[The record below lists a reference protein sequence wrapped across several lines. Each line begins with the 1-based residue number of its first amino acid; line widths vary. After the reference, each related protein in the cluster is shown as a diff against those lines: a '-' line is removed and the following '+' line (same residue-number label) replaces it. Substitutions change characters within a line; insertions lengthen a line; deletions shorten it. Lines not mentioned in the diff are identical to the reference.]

1 MEWQTKQIRRTYN
14 RLGLGMLAYLLIY
27 QFLSLPLMLLVKLLC
42 PQLLSSSWFGLLLGE
57 LVQYAIALP
66 VCWWIAKSANTPQRP
81 LSRRKLSVSCFFK
94 YLLLSIGLLF
104 LFNLIG
110 TAVNELL
117 SQLKGSP
124 AGNLVE
130 QSVGSY
136 TLWQMVLV
144 TVISAPL
151 GEELLFRKLVYRC
164 VGAYGDKAYVFT
176 SACLF
181 SYTLWQMVLVTVI
194 SAPLG
199 EELLFRKL
207 VYRCVGAYGDK
218 AYVFTSACLFM
229 LMHGNVVQY
238 PYAFALGGLF
248 AWIYCKTGSLRNT
261 ILLHA
266 CVNFIGGVIPYLA
279 GESEL
284 VLSLLGMLY
293 LLGAAY
299 VGYTLWRCRGRH
311 PLQNDPKLPEG
322 ALDAALLNVGMLLF
336 TAASFAMA
344 GYVILY
350 L

>member
-27 QFLSLPLMLLVKLLC
+27 QFLSLPLMLVVKLLC

-57 LVQYAIALP
+57 LVQYAVALP

-124 AGNLVE
+124 AGNLIE
-130 QSVGSY
+130 QSVG
-136 TLWQMVLV
+136 
-144 TVISAPL
+144 
-151 GEELLFRKLVYRC
+151 
-164 VGAYGDKAYVFT
+164 
-176 SACLF
+176 

-248 AWIYCKTGSLRNT
+248 AWVYCKTGSLRNT

-279 GESEL
+279 G
-284 VLSLLGMLY
+284 
-293 LLGAAY
+293 AAY
-299 VGYTLWRCRGRH
+299 VGYTLWRCRGRY

>member
-27 QFLSLPLMLLVKLLC
+27 QFLSLPLMLVVKLLSR
-42 PQLLSSSWFGLLLGE
+42 QLLSSSWFGLLLGE
-57 LVQYAIALP
+57 PGAVCGCFAGLLVDCKKCKHTA
-66 VCWWIAKSANTPQRP
+66 RP

-124 AGNLVE
+124 AGNLIE
-130 QSVGSY
+130 QSVG
-136 TLWQMVLV
+136 
-144 TVISAPL
+144 
-151 GEELLFRKLVYRC
+151 
-164 VGAYGDKAYVFT
+164 
-176 SACLF
+176 

-238 PYAFALGGLF
+238 PYAFGAGRTVCMGLLQDRLAAEHHSAARLCQFYRRGHPVSGG
-248 AWIYCKTGSLRNT
+248 R
-261 ILLHA
+261 
-266 CVNFIGGVIPYLA
+266 
-279 GESEL
+279 E
-284 VLSLLGMLY
+284 
-293 LLGAAY
+293 
-299 VGYTLWRCRGRH
+299 
-311 PLQNDPKLPEG
+311 
-322 ALDAALLNVGMLLF
+322 
-336 TAASFAMA
+336 
-344 GYVILY
+344 
-350 L
+350 

>member
-27 QFLSLPLMLLVKLLC
+27 QFLSLPLMMVVKLLC

-57 LVQYAIALP
+57 LVQYAVALP

-124 AGNLVE
+124 AGNLIE

-164 VGAYGDKAYVFT
+164 VGAVWGQGVCFHQRLPVYADARQRGTVSVCVCAGRTVCMGLLQDRLAAEHH
-176 SACLF
+176 SAARLCQF
-181 SYTLWQMVLVTVI
+181 
-194 SAPLG
+194 
-199 EELLFRKL
+199 
-207 VYRCVGAYGDK
+207 YRRGHPV
-218 AYVFTSACLFM
+218 S
-229 LMHGNVVQY
+229 
-238 PYAFALGGLF
+238 GG
-248 AWIYCKTGSLRNT
+248 R
-261 ILLHA
+261 
-266 CVNFIGGVIPYLA
+266 
-279 GESEL
+279 E
-284 VLSLLGMLY
+284 
-293 LLGAAY
+293 
-299 VGYTLWRCRGRH
+299 
-311 PLQNDPKLPEG
+311 
-322 ALDAALLNVGMLLF
+322 
-336 TAASFAMA
+336 
-344 GYVILY
+344 
-350 L
+350 

>member
-181 SYTLWQMVLVTVI
+181 MLMATWYSIRMRLRWADCLHGSTARQAPCGTPFCCMPVSILSEGSSRIWQERVNWCC
-194 SAPLG
+194 
-199 EELLFRKL
+199 
-207 VYRCVGAYGDK
+207 RCWECSICWEQL
-218 AYVFTSACLFM
+218 TSATLS
-229 LMHGNVVQY
+229 
-238 PYAFALGGLF
+238 GG
-248 AWIYCKTGSLRNT
+248 AEEGIRCKTTRS
-261 ILLHA
+261 
-266 CVNFIGGVIPYLA
+266 
-279 GESEL
+279 
-284 VLSLLGMLY
+284 
-293 LLGAAY
+293 
-299 VGYTLWRCRGRH
+299 CRR
-311 PLQNDPKLPEG
+311 
-322 ALDAALLNVGMLLF
+322 VRWMLLC
-336 TAASFAMA
+336 SMWGCCCLQLPPLRWQAM
-344 GYVILY
+344 
-350 L
+350 

>member
-1 MEWQTKQIRRTYN
+1 M
-14 RLGLGMLAYLLIY
+14 
-27 QFLSLPLMLLVKLLC
+27 
-42 PQLLSSSWFGLLLGE
+42 
-57 LVQYAIALP
+57 
-66 VCWWIAKSANTPQRP
+66 
-81 LSRRKLSVSCFFK
+81 
-94 YLLLSIGLLF
+94 
-104 LFNLIG
+104 
-110 TAVNELL
+110 
-117 SQLKGSP
+117 KGSP

-130 QSVGSY
+130 QSVG
-136 TLWQMVLV
+136 
-144 TVISAPL
+144 
-151 GEELLFRKLVYRC
+151 
-164 VGAYGDKAYVFT
+164 
-176 SACLF
+176 

>member
-1 MEWQTKQIRRTYN
+1 MEWQTKQIQRTYN

-27 QFLSLPLMLLVKLLC
+27 QFLSLPLMLVVKLLC
-42 PQLLSSSWFGLLLGE
+42 PQLLSSSWFGLLLSE

-66 VCWWIAKSANTPQRP
+66 VCWWIAKGANTPQRP
-81 LSRRKLSVSCFFK
+81 LGQRKLSISCFFK

-117 SQLKGSP
+117 SQIKGSP
-124 AGNLVE
+124 AGNLIE

-136 TLWQMVLV
+136 TLWQMILV
-144 TVISAPL
+144 TV
-151 GEELLFRKLVYRC
+151 V
-164 VGAYGDKAYVFT
+164 
-176 SACLF
+176 
-181 SYTLWQMVLVTVI
+181 

-248 AWIYCKTGSLRNT
+248 AWVYCKTGSLWNT
-261 ILLHA
+261 VLLHA

>member
-27 QFLSLPLMLLVKLLC
+27 QFLSLPLMLVVKLLC

-124 AGNLVE
+124 AGNLIE

-151 GEELLFRKLVYRC
+151 G
-164 VGAYGDKAYVFT
+164 
-176 SACLF
+176 
-181 SYTLWQMVLVTVI
+181 
-194 SAPLG
+194 
-199 EELLFRKL
+199 
-207 VYRCVGAYGDK
+207 
-218 AYVFTSACLFM
+218 
-229 LMHGNVVQY
+229 
-238 PYAFALGGLF
+238 
-248 AWIYCKTGSLRNT
+248 
-261 ILLHA
+261 
-266 CVNFIGGVIPYLA
+266 
-279 GESEL
+279 
-284 VLSLLGMLY
+284 MLY

-299 VGYTLWRCRGRH
+299 VGYTLWRCRGRY

>member
-42 PQLLSSSWFGLLLGE
+42 PRLLSSSWFGLLLGE

-130 QSVGSY
+130 QSVSSY

-144 TVISAPL
+144 RSSLRRWGRSCSFVSWSTAAWVRMGTRRMFSPAP
-151 GEELLFRKLVYRC
+151 
-164 VGAYGDKAYVFT
+164 
-176 SACLF
+176 ACL
-181 SYTLWQMVLVTVI
+181 
-194 SAPLG
+194 
-199 EELLFRKL
+199 
-207 VYRCVGAYGDK
+207 C
-218 AYVFTSACLFM
+218 
-229 LMHGNVVQY
+229 
-238 PYAFALGGLF
+238 
-248 AWIYCKTGSLRNT
+248 
-261 ILLHA
+261 
-266 CVNFIGGVIPYLA
+266 
-279 GESEL
+279 
-284 VLSLLGMLY
+284 
-293 LLGAAY
+293 
-299 VGYTLWRCRGRH
+299 
-311 PLQNDPKLPEG
+311 
-322 ALDAALLNVGMLLF
+322 
-336 TAASFAMA
+336 
-344 GYVILY
+344 
-350 L
+350 

>member
-27 QFLSLPLMLLVKLLC
+27 QFLSLPLMLVVKLLC

-81 LSRRKLSVSCFFK
+81 LSRRKLSVNCFFK

-181 SYTLWQMVLVTVI
+181 
-194 SAPLG
+194 
-199 EELLFRKL
+199 
-207 VYRCVGAYGDK
+207 
-218 AYVFTSACLFM
+218 M

-248 AWIYCKTGSLRNT
+248 AWVYCKTGSLRNT

-266 CVNFIGGVIPYLA
+266 VSGGR
-279 GESEL
+279 E
-284 VLSLLGMLY
+284 
-293 LLGAAY
+293 
-299 VGYTLWRCRGRH
+299 
-311 PLQNDPKLPEG
+311 
-322 ALDAALLNVGMLLF
+322 
-336 TAASFAMA
+336 
-344 GYVILY
+344 
-350 L
+350 

>member
-1 MEWQTKQIRRTYN
+1 MADKTDTANLQPLRVGDAGIPVD
-14 RLGLGMLAYLLIY
+14 
-27 QFLSLPLMLLVKLLC
+27 LSVFIVAADAGGKAAVPAAAVLLLVWVAVGGAGAVC
-42 PQLLSSSWFGLLLGE
+42 GCFAGLL
-57 LVQYAIALP
+57 VDCKKCKHTAAP
-66 VCWWIAKSANTPQRP
+66 SKSK
-81 LSRRKLSVSCFFK
+81 KLSVSCFFK

-124 AGNLVE
+124 AGNLIE

-164 VGAYGDKAYVFT
+164 VGAYSV
-176 SACLF
+176 
-181 SYTLWQMVLVTVI
+181 
-194 SAPLG
+194 
-199 EELLFRKL
+199 
-207 VYRCVGAYGDK
+207 K

-229 LMHGNVVQY
+229 LMHGNVVEY
-238 PYAFALGGLF
+238 PYVFALGGLF
-248 AWIYCKTGSLRNT
+248 AWVYCKTGSLRNT

-279 GESEL
+279 GRVNWCCRCWECSI
-284 VLSLLGMLY
+284 

-322 ALDAALLNVGMLLF
+322 ASDAALLNVGMLLF
-336 TAASFAMA
+336 TAPPLRWQAM
-344 GYVILY
+344 
-350 L
+350 

>member
-42 PQLLSSSWFGLLLGE
+42 PRLLSSSWFGLLLGE

-130 QSVGSY
+130 QSVSSY

-144 TVISAPL
+144 TVISA
-151 GEELLFRKLVYRC
+151 
-164 VGAYGDKAYVFT
+164 
-176 SACLF
+176 S
-181 SYTLWQMVLVTVI
+181 
-194 SAPLG
+194 LG

-248 AWIYCKTGSLRNT
+248 AWVYCKTGCTPVS
-261 ILLHA
+261 ILSEGSSRIWQER
-266 CVNFIGGVIPYLA
+266 VNWCCRCWECSICWEQLTSATPSGGA
-279 GESEL
+279 GEGIHCKTTRSCRRAHWM
-284 VLSLLGMLY
+284 LLCSMWGCCCLQQ
-293 LLGAAY
+293 
-299 VGYTLWRCRGRH
+299 H
-311 PLQNDPKLPEG
+311 PLRWQ
-322 ALDAALLNVGMLLF
+322 VM
-336 TAASFAMA
+336 
-344 GYVILY
+344 
-350 L
+350 

>member
-1 MEWQTKQIRRTYN
+1 M
-14 RLGLGMLAYLLIY
+14 
-27 QFLSLPLMLLVKLLC
+27 
-42 PQLLSSSWFGLLLGE
+42 
-57 LVQYAIALP
+57 
-66 VCWWIAKSANTPQRP
+66 
-81 LSRRKLSVSCFFK
+81 
-94 YLLLSIGLLF
+94 
-104 LFNLIG
+104 
-110 TAVNELL
+110 
-117 SQLKGSP
+117 
-124 AGNLVE
+124 
-130 QSVGSY
+130 
-136 TLWQMVLV
+136 
-144 TVISAPL
+144 
-151 GEELLFRKLVYRC
+151 
-164 VGAYGDKAYVFT
+164 
-176 SACLF
+176 
-181 SYTLWQMVLVTVI
+181 
-194 SAPLG
+194 
-199 EELLFRKL
+199 
-207 VYRCVGAYGDK
+207 GAYGDK

-248 AWIYCKTGSLRNT
+248 AWVYCKTGSLRNT

-299 VGYTLWRCRGRH
+299 VGYTLWRCRGRY